1 MGIKDKD
8 DKFAS
13 YLTNFTKNRAVVAA
27 VDTLPADHATLPT
40 IDLSTSQSA
49 LANTIVLMPHLAGG
63 AGTIT
68 IQLWRKCPG
77 FILAGDAWTLVQTT
91 AALADTVEARFS
103 NLLAGQYQ
111 LACSVISG
119 GSSWDLYEAHT
130 AG

>member
-13 YLTNFTKNRAVVAA
+13 YLTNFTKNRALVIA
-27 VDTLPADHATLPT
+27 VDTLPAANATLPV
-40 IDLSTSQSA
+40 IDMSLSQSA

-68 IQLWRKCPG
+68 IQLWRKCAG
-77 FILAGDAWTLVQTT
+77 FILAGDKWTLVQTT

-111 LACSVISG
+111 LVCSAVSG

-130 AG
+130 EK